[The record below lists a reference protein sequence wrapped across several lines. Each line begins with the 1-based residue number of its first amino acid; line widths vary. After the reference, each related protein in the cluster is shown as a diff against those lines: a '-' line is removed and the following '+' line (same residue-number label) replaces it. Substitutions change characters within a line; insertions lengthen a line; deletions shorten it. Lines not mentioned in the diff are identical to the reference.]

1 MRRVQSVVSTG
12 KQLREQY
19 KLRNRLPLA
28 MLTVAGTDLSAY
40 ADIIRDELNVKSVQ
54 FVNNIGDV
62 ADSFVYLI
70 TPKIGARLGG
80 ALKEIIPAVK
90 RNEYEINGDKLVV
103 AGHELNADEFEN
115 RLTVKEGINGAAL
128 PDNTAVVV
136 LDTNVTADLVAEG
149 LANDA
154 LRFIQDTRKTAG
166 LDVSDRIVLTYNADP
181 ALAMAIDAHKKRI
194 MSEALVVE
202 MVNGD
207 GEYTTDIE
215 GYSLAISV
223 KKA

>member
-1 MRRVQSVVSTG
+1 M
-12 KQLREQY
+12 
-19 KLRNRLPLA
+19 
-28 MLTVAGTDLSAY
+28 
-40 ADIIRDELNVKSVQ
+40 
-54 FVNNIGDV
+54 
-62 ADSFVYLI
+62 
-70 TPKIGARLGG
+70 
-80 ALKEIIPAVK
+80 
-90 RNEYEINGDKLVV
+90 
-103 AGHELNADEFEN
+103 
-115 RLTVKEGINGAAL
+115 
-128 PDNTAVVV
+128 
-136 LDTNVTADLVAEG
+136 VAEG